1 MAAQDIAAA
10 MQRVEAVLRR
20 RPEAGLH
27 DDAPALA
34 QWTGGLR
41 VRATHDDGTALVTD
55 MPAEIGGAGEGV
67 TPGWLLRAALASCA
81 VTRIA
86 MAAAAAGIELQTLQA
101 RALSRSDLRGLF
113 GLCAP
118 DGAPVTAG
126 PGELQL
132 LVRIGAAGVAAE
144 RLRSLVHQSCQCAPV
159 SRAME
164 EALPVALQVEVEGSA

>member
-1 MAAQDIAAA
+1 MAAQDIATAL
-10 MQRVEAVLRR
+10 QRVESVLRR

-55 MPAEIGGAGEGV
+55 MPPEIGGSGEGV

-86 MAAAAAGIELQTLQA
+86 MAAASAGIVLQTLEA
-101 RALSRSDLRGLF
+101 RAQSRSDLRGLF
-113 GLCAP
+113 GLSAP
-118 DGAPVTAG
+118 DGTPVSAG
-126 PGELQL
+126 PGDLRL

-144 RLRSLVHQSCQCAPV
+144 RLRSLVHQSCHCAPV

-164 EALPVALQVEVEGSA
+164 EALPVALQVEVDEA

>member
-10 MQRVEAVLRR
+10 LQRVESVLRR

-27 DDAPALA
+27 DDAPAQA
-34 QWTGGLR
+34 QWAGGLR
-41 VRATHDDGTALVTD
+41 VRTTHADGTALVTD
-55 MPAEIGGAGEGV
+55 MPPEIGGGGEGV

-113 GLCAP
+113 GLNGP
-118 DGAPVTAG
+118 DGTPVSAG

-132 LVRIGAAGVAAE
+132 LVRIGAPGVAAE
-144 RLRSLVHQSCQCAPV
+144 RLHALVHDSCQCAPV

-164 EALPVALQVEVEGSA
+164 EALPVALQVEIEGA